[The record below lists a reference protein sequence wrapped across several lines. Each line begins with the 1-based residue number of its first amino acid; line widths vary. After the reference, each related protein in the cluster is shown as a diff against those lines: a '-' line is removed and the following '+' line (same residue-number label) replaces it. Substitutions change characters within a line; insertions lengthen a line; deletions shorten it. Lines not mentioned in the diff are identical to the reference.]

1 MLKLAYAS
9 LDEVP
14 ETVRGLCTAAEGSVS
29 LDETKIKTITDV
41 ENVLKAKKMEVEAH
55 NATKAKLAPWEKI
68 GKSAEEV
75 QTILDEYPEL
85 KSNSKTNEDYLNE
98 RKAHQADL
106 RELNSLKDKLAAL
119 ETANQELTSYKLK
132 DQKARA
138 WKVIRDE
145 LSKKYDAAK
154 LDMIYEDLED
164 SLKVD
169 EIGEFLPHKG
179 KPVREFFEKRAEVLG
194 WQLTNTPG
202 KSNPGG
208 TDRIPRNSQP
218 SGGSMFDAETE
229 ELLDK

>member
-14 ETVRGLCTAAEGSVS
+14 ETVRGLCSEAEGSVS

-55 NATKAKLAPWEKI
+55 NATKAKLAPWEKF

-85 KSNSKTNEDYLNE
+85 KSHSRTNEDYLNE

-106 RELNSLKDKLAAL
+106 RELNSLKEKFAAL

-154 LDMIYEDLED
+154 LDMLYEDLED

-202 KSNPGG
+202 RSNPGPQSLPKSNP
-208 TDRIPRNSQP
+208 QP
-218 SGGSMFDAETE
+218 KTEGIFDEE
-229 ELLDK
+229 ELAKLRK